1 MHLVKWIRKNMGKLM
16 AVFVIVIMIAFIMP
30 SLLNELSKPRYGGQS
45 NAMYTYGDGKSITAQ
60 DLQNASVQLQAL
72 RGLMVDRLL
81 PALGDLRSVLL
92 GQLLFPESENAAMVS
107 DELKNAAMQSGLRI
121 NSSTID
127 EFFKQ
132 SRGRAELFFI
142 LLRGQAENAGC
153 AVTPE
158 MAGNT
163 LKNVIPQMTN
173 NQVDAATLVKN
184 ISTST
189 GMSDD
194 QILRAFADVL
204 TIIAYSRIV
213 TDSENVTV
221 SQLENTYARIN
232 ERMDAN
238 FVQFSAADFE
248 DKASQPTDAQ
258 ITGQFEKF
266 KNVMP
271 GVITEENPIGFGY
284 KLPARIALDYMLIK
298 IDDVKKNVT
307 LPTEE
312 EVEEF
317 YRQNLERSPIT
328 IEVPQDPNDPNSKT
342 VKKQRPY
349 AEVADMI
356 KKGLYARKVNAQG
369 TKIMSRAIEQTDSG
383 FEGVDVEKTSLETL
397 KSKAGDYSAVAQAI
411 SKEHNVKVYTGR
423 TSLLT
428 AADLQAGNDISGL
441 VIAGQS
447 RTPTRLVKLVFAV
460 SQLGDEA
467 GKLGPFEPA
476 APKMFVSAGPL
487 SDMAGDVIAIV
498 RVVDAV
504 KAQAPDSIDFS
515 YVKNLPNIGEP
526 NAADDKFVLKDVVVK
541 DCKEL
546 AAAQIADKAAKEF
559 FETVKKDGW
568 DSALAKINTQ
578 YGKKNAAD
586 PNAKTFDIRKMNNL
600 KRVSAMDIELTKM
613 RVAGMMGAESIV
625 DQSMAYGK
633 LIDSFYAKHQEMQT
647 NKEQFP
653 VMLEFDS
660 KLSVYVIKSMKVASP
675 GTDQEFNS
683 IRQQIA
689 LQEDFIDAQS
699 AAFGFFMP
707 DNITARSNLKAMES
721 EKAADANDA
730 NGAK

>member
-16 AVFVIVIMIAFIMP
+16 AIFVIVIMIAFIMP
-30 SLLNELSKPRYGGQS
+30 SLLNELSKPRMGGQR

-60 DLQNASVQLQAL
+60 DLQSASVQLQAL

-81 PALGDLRSVLL
+81 PALGDFRAVLL
-92 GQLLFPESENAAMVS
+92 GQLLFPESENAALVS
-107 DELKNAAMQSGLRI
+107 EELKNAAMQNGLRI
-121 NSSTID
+121 NASTID

-142 LLRGQAENAGC
+142 LLRSQSENAGC

-163 LKNVIPQMTN
+163 LKGVIPQLTN

-189 GMSDD
+189 GMSDE
-194 QILRAFADVL
+194 QVLRAFADVL

-232 ERMDAN
+232 ERMDVN

-248 DKASQPTDAQ
+248 DKAAQPTDAQ
-258 ITGQFEKF
+258 IAGQFEKF
-266 KNVMP
+266 KNVTP
-271 GVITEENPIGFGY
+271 GVITEDNQIGFGY
-284 KLPARIALDYMLIK
+284 KLPARVALDYMLIK
-298 IDDVKKNVT
+298 VEDVKKNVT
-307 LPTEE
+307 APTEE

-317 YRQNLERSPIT
+317 YRQNLERAPIT

-342 VKKQRPY
+342 IKKQRPY

-356 KKGLYARKVNAQG
+356 KKGLYARKINAQG

-383 FEGVDVEKTSLETL
+383 FEGMDLEKANLEIL
-397 KSKAGDYSAVAQAI
+397 KSKAGDYSAVAQAV

-428 AADLQAGNDISGL
+428 AADIQAGNDLSGL
-441 VIAGQS
+441 AMAGQT
-447 RTPTRLVKLVFAV
+447 RTPSRLVKLVFAV

-467 GKLGPFEPA
+467 GKLGPFEPV

-504 KAQAPDSIDFS
+504 KSQAPDSVDFS
-515 YVKNLPNIGEP
+515 YVKNLPNIDEP
-526 NAADDKFVLKDVVVK
+526 NAAEDKFVLKDDVIK

-546 AAAQIADKAAKEF
+546 AAAEIADKAAKEF
-559 FETVKKDGW
+559 FEAVKKDGW
-568 DSALAKINTQ
+568 DSALAKVNTQ

-600 KRVSAMDIELTKM
+600 KRVSAMDIELTKV
-613 RVAGMMGAESIV
+613 RVAGMMGAESVV
-625 DQSMAYGK
+625 DQSMVYGK

-647 NKEQFP
+647 NNEQFP
-653 VMLEFDS
+653 VMLEFDP
-660 KLSVYVIKSMKVASP
+660 KLAVYVIKSMKVGSP
-675 GTDQEFNS
+675 GTVEEFDS

-689 LQEDFIDAQS
+689 LQEDFIDSQS

-707 DNITARSNLKAMES
+707 DNVTARSNLKTMES